1 MTACPIRYQRQVSDR
16 KGKIFYTSI
25 TSLSHI
31 SKISG
36 MPSSILFLCRT
47 FRSRS
52 VLHGQRTGS
61 SGKHRI
67 WCGIAEQKDVQP
79 LRWSVPHWLLAPGSE
94 VLLSGRFSTLPTLLR
109 IFMLM
114 MREIGERVLCGKRW
128 NSVSLCCKRFEGSTA
143 VDNAPPQ
150 KSSDIRLRIFYLQ
163 FVQNPHKETPF
174 LSGTIRVQS
183 GRTAP
188 RELLPKPANAGK
200 NDRRKRGP
208 FKTLSPTYAR
218 Q

>member
-79 LRWSVPHWLLAPGSE
+79 LRWSVPRWLLAPGSE

-114 MREIGERVLCGKRW
+114 MREIGERVLCGKHW
-128 NSVSLCCKRFEGSTA
+128 NSVLQCCKRFEGSAA
-143 VDNAPPQ
+143 VDHAPPQ
-150 KSSDIRLRIFYLQ
+150 TPLLSFERKSLFFICNLFKIHTKKLHFYP
-163 FVQNPHKETPF
+163 VQ
-174 LSGTIRVQS
+174 
-183 GRTAP
+183 
-188 RELLPKPANAGK
+188 
-200 NDRRKRGP
+200 
-208 FKTLSPTYAR
+208 
-218 Q
+218 

>member
-1 MTACPIRYQRQVSDR
+1 
-16 KGKIFYTSI
+16 
-25 TSLSHI
+25 
-31 SKISG
+31 
-36 MPSSILFLCRT
+36 MPSSILFLRRT
-47 FRSRS
+47 FRSKS

-67 WCGIAEQKDVQP
+67 WCGIAERKDVQP

-114 MREIGERVLCGKRW
+114 MREIGERVLCGKHW
-128 NSVSLCCKRFEGSTA
+128 NSVLLCCKRFKGSA
-143 VDNAPPQ
+143 AADNAPPQ

-183 GRTAP
+183 GRNRKTSSQDAMQAMKTAHL
-188 RELLPKPANAGK
+188 RQKPGGAAPLK
-200 NDRRKRGP
+200 NTVP
-208 FKTLSPTYAR
+208 C
-218 Q
+218 

>member
-1 MTACPIRYQRQVSDR
+1 MHLQTLAITINPSLIGHDRYYEAGFGAPHAPTRSCPMGQE
-16 KGKIFYTSI
+16 IF
-25 TSLSHI
+25 
-31 SKISG
+31 KN
-36 MPSSILFLCRT
+36 
-47 FRSRS
+47 
-52 VLHGQRTGS
+52 GQRTGS

-128 NSVSLCCKRFEGSTA
+128 NSVSLCCKRFESSAA

-150 KSSDIRLRIFYLQ
+150 TNLLSFERKSLFFICNLFKIHTKKLHFYP
-163 FVQNPHKETPF
+163 VQ
-174 LSGTIRVQS
+174 
-183 GRTAP
+183 
-188 RELLPKPANAGK
+188 
-200 NDRRKRGP
+200 
-208 FKTLSPTYAR
+208 
-218 Q
+218 

>member
-1 MTACPIRYQRQVSDR
+1 
-16 KGKIFYTSI
+16 
-25 TSLSHI
+25 
-31 SKISG
+31 

-47 FRSRS
+47 FRSGS

-114 MREIGERVLCGKRW
+114 MREIGERVLCGKHW
-128 NSVSLCCKRFEGSTA
+128 NSVLLCCKRFEGSAA

-150 KSSDIRLRIFYLQ
+150 KSSDIRLKKKLIFYLQ

-188 RELLPKPANAGK
+188 RELLPKTCK
-200 NDRRKRGP
+200 RR
-208 FKTLSPTYAR
+208 
-218 Q
+218 QE

>member
-1 MTACPIRYQRQVSDR
+1 MPFLRFV
-16 KGKIFYTSI
+16 SI
-25 TSLSHI
+25 TG
-31 SKISG
+31 KQKDRQPPWKGGESG
-36 MPSSILFLCRT
+36 AACLYGELLNI
-47 FRSRS
+47 
-52 VLHGQRTGS
+52 
-61 SGKHRI
+61 
-67 WCGIAEQKDVQP
+67 CGCQEDVQP

-114 MREIGERVLCGKRW
+114 MREIGERGRCGKRW
-128 NSVSLCCKRFEGSTA
+128 NSVSLCCKRFKGSTV
-143 VDNAPPQ
+143 VDHAPPQ

-188 RELLPKPANAGK
+188 RELLPKTCK
-200 NDRRKRGP
+200 RR
-208 FKTLSPTYAR
+208 
-218 Q
+218 QE

>member
-1 MTACPIRYQRQVSDR
+1 MHLQILAITINPSLIGHDRYYEAGFGAPHAPTRSCPMGQ
-16 KGKIFYTSI
+16 KIF
-25 TSLSHI
+25 
-31 SKISG
+31 KN
-36 MPSSILFLCRT
+36 
-47 FRSRS
+47 
-52 VLHGQRTGS
+52 GQRTGS

-128 NSVSLCCKRFEGSTA
+128 NSVSLCCKRFEGSAA

-150 KSSDIRLRIFYLQ
+150 TNLLSFEKKLIFYLQ

-188 RELLPKPANAGK
+188 RELLPKTCK
-200 NDRRKRGP
+200 RR
-208 FKTLSPTYAR
+208 
-218 Q
+218 QE

>member
-1 MTACPIRYQRQVSDR
+1 MIDIMKQGLGHRTPQQEAVP
-16 KGKIFYTSI
+16 KGQKIF
-25 TSLSHI
+25 
-31 SKISG
+31 KN
-36 MPSSILFLCRT
+36 
-47 FRSRS
+47 
-52 VLHGQRTGS
+52 GQRTGS

-128 NSVSLCCKRFEGSTA
+128 NSVSLCCKRFESSAA

-150 KSSDIRLRIFYLQ
+150 TNLLSFERKSLFFICNLFKIPTKKLHFYP
-163 FVQNPHKETPF
+163 VQ
-174 LSGTIRVQS
+174 
-183 GRTAP
+183 
-188 RELLPKPANAGK
+188 
-200 NDRRKRGP
+200 
-208 FKTLSPTYAR
+208 
-218 Q
+218 

>member
-1 MTACPIRYQRQVSDR
+1 MHLQTLAITINPSLIGHDRYYEAGFGAPHAPTRSCPMGQ
-16 KGKIFYTSI
+16 KIF
-25 TSLSHI
+25 
-31 SKISG
+31 KN
-36 MPSSILFLCRT
+36 
-47 FRSRS
+47 
-52 VLHGQRTGS
+52 GQRTGS

-67 WCGIAEQKDVQP
+67 WCGIAEQKNVQP

-150 KSSDIRLRIFYLQ
+150 TNLLSFERKSLFFICNLFKIHTKKLHFYP
-163 FVQNPHKETPF
+163 VQ
-174 LSGTIRVQS
+174 
-183 GRTAP
+183 
-188 RELLPKPANAGK
+188 
-200 NDRRKRGP
+200 
-208 FKTLSPTYAR
+208 
-218 Q
+218 

>member
-1 MTACPIRYQRQVSDR
+1 
-16 KGKIFYTSI
+16 
-25 TSLSHI
+25 
-31 SKISG
+31 

-67 WCGIAEQKDVQP
+67 WCGIAEQKDEQP

-94 VLLSGRFSTLPTLLR
+94 VFLSGRFSTLPTLLR

-114 MREIGERVLCGKRW
+114 MREIGARTLYGKRW
-128 NSVSLCCKRFEGSTA
+128 NSVSLCCKRFKGSAA

-150 KSSDIRLRIFYLQ
+150 TNLLSFERKSLFFICNLFKIPTKKLHFYP
-163 FVQNPHKETPF
+163 VQ
-174 LSGTIRVQS
+174 
-183 GRTAP
+183 
-188 RELLPKPANAGK
+188 
-200 NDRRKRGP
+200 
-208 FKTLSPTYAR
+208 
-218 Q
+218 

>member
-1 MTACPIRYQRQVSDR
+1 MTACPIRYQRQVPDR

>member
-1 MTACPIRYQRQVSDR
+1 MHLQILAITINPSLIGHDRYYEAGFGAPHAPTRSCPMGQ
-16 KGKIFYTSI
+16 KIF
-25 TSLSHI
+25 
-31 SKISG
+31 KN
-36 MPSSILFLCRT
+36 
-47 FRSRS
+47 
-52 VLHGQRTGS
+52 GQRTGS

-128 NSVSLCCKRFEGSTA
+128 NSVSLCCKRFEGPAA

-150 KSSDIRLRIFYLQ
+150 TTLLSFERKSLFFICNLFKIPTKKLHFYP
-163 FVQNPHKETPF
+163 VQ
-174 LSGTIRVQS
+174 
-183 GRTAP
+183 
-188 RELLPKPANAGK
+188 
-200 NDRRKRGP
+200 
-208 FKTLSPTYAR
+208 
-218 Q
+218 

>member
-1 MTACPIRYQRQVSDR
+1 MNNHATSSLPYSFPAGFGAPHAPARSCPMGQ
-16 KGKIFYTSI
+16 KIF
-25 TSLSHI
+25 
-31 SKISG
+31 KN
-36 MPSSILFLCRT
+36 
-47 FRSRS
+47 
-52 VLHGQRTGS
+52 GQRTGS

-128 NSVSLCCKRFEGSTA
+128 NSVSLCCKRFEDSAA

-150 KSSDIRLRIFYLQ
+150 TTLLSFERKSLFFICNLFKIPTKKLHFYP
-163 FVQNPHKETPF
+163 VQ
-174 LSGTIRVQS
+174 
-183 GRTAP
+183 
-188 RELLPKPANAGK
+188 
-200 NDRRKRGP
+200 
-208 FKTLSPTYAR
+208 
-218 Q
+218 

>member
-1 MTACPIRYQRQVSDR
+1 MWFDNSWFIATSTAGFGAPHAPTRSCPMGQ
-16 KGKIFYTSI
+16 KIF
-25 TSLSHI
+25 
-31 SKISG
+31 KN
-36 MPSSILFLCRT
+36 
-47 FRSRS
+47 
-52 VLHGQRTGS
+52 GQRTGS

-79 LRWSVPHWLLAPGSE
+79 LGWSVPHWLLAPGSE

-150 KSSDIRLRIFYLQ
+150 TNLLSFERKSLFFICNLFKIPTKKLHFYP
-163 FVQNPHKETPF
+163 VQ
-174 LSGTIRVQS
+174 
-183 GRTAP
+183 
-188 RELLPKPANAGK
+188 
-200 NDRRKRGP
+200 
-208 FKTLSPTYAR
+208 
-218 Q
+218 

>member
-1 MTACPIRYQRQVSDR
+1 
-16 KGKIFYTSI
+16 
-25 TSLSHI
+25 
-31 SKISG
+31 

-61 SGKHRI
+61 SGKHRT

-114 MREIGERVLCGKRW
+114 MREIGERGRCGKRW
-128 NSVSLCCKRFEGSTA
+128 NSVSLCCKRFKGSTV
-143 VDNAPPQ
+143 VDHAPPQ
-150 KSSDIRLRIFYLQ
+150 KSSDIRLRIFCLWWA
-163 FVQNPHKETPF
+163 VQDSKARHRRRRGKK
-174 LSGTIRVQS
+174 QS
-183 GRTAP
+183 GGLFFSAWLVESRNVYRDDCGSISIICT
-188 RELLPKPANAGK
+188 
-200 NDRRKRGP
+200 
-208 FKTLSPTYAR
+208 T
-218 Q
+218 

>member
-1 MTACPIRYQRQVSDR
+1 
-16 KGKIFYTSI
+16 
-25 TSLSHI
+25 
-31 SKISG
+31 

-47 FRSRS
+47 FRSGS

-128 NSVSLCCKRFEGSTA
+128 NSVSLCCKRFEGSAA

-150 KSSDIRLRIFYLQ
+150 KSSDIRLRIFCLWWA
-163 FVQNPHKETPF
+163 V
-174 LSGTIRVQS
+174 
-183 GRTAP
+183 P
-188 RELLPKPANAGK
+188 RELGLSTGMTAVKSLSFAQRKSEQNKIAIAKAGDHHECGILP
-200 NDRRKRGP
+200 
-208 FKTLSPTYAR
+208 FII
-218 Q
+218 